1 MRVFFLFVN
10 LFIQLD
16 FSFKFSLSCSSG
28 QDFQLRNLVKSR
40 RARGKKSIELVFIEL
55 KNNFKRFINSGGML
69 GSARKKPNLF
79 KKKKKKKQRKK

>member
-1 MRVFFLFVN
+1 M
-10 LFIQLD
+10 
-16 FSFKFSLSCSSG
+16 SCSSG

-79 KKKKKKKQRKK
+79 KKKQKKKNNEKSELYMYTNVIFELSFI